1 MSKPKLY
8 IDNVLTEYQNDGISF
23 DFVAQDGS
31 PNSVLINDIIFD
43 LYSTADSDPLNG
55 NRSTD
60 LKLQNG
66 SPFSTSD
73 IRLVDDQLGLLFEG
87 LGLYGSEKSEYGF
100 NTNKLFVQST
110 FESFLVRS
118 ENLNLKTLYK
128 NNAIS
133 RDNRFEDS
141 DFSRMYYTLAQV
153 PDYANAAI
161 LIITIYLFTK
171 ALIDNIE
178 KLAKAFNPLNS
189 GDIIPTTISILVTII
204 ALTQMLIDLSDTIF
218 QKPYQYYAVNIIDL
232 CTKACKQLGF
242 EFKSEFLETN
252 YKTAHIIAETDT
264 VGALSGKKPRNN
276 PIPNWT
282 LSQLFIELRNT
293 FNTRLKIENGIVRLE
308 KLEYYYKN
316 AANFTIEEMQETPTS
331 SFRINELP
339 LNFSLVYT
347 NDATEKNTL
356 SEKNRN
362 SAGDEGVTK
371 VNVFYAITST
381 TGQDFSYAKNAFVQS
396 RESLD
401 IEIGFARF
409 FRKTKTTNLEKLFN
423 GIYDTFSRLINGT
436 NPLGGS
442 RVNMGLLE
450 THLINEPKIF
460 CLANEKIDVKNE
472 VKLNALYL
480 YENWHKPSQIIGKY
494 GRKTYVSVN
503 APNGIYGTQSG
514 NPDVFLRILRENN
527 ICKTWFGADAF
538 VTKHLFNVETRLH
551 EYEFYVLEWRNR
563 IGDKWTILNNYEI
576 SEKIIVE

>member
-8 IDNVLTEYQNDGISF
+8 IDNILTEYQNDGISF
-23 DFVAQDGS
+23 DFVTQDGS

-43 LYSTADSDPLNG
+43 LYSTADSDALNG
-55 NRSTD
+55 TRGSE

-66 SPFSTSD
+66 SPFSTSE
-73 IRLVDDQLGLLFEG
+73 IRYVDDQLGNLFEG
-87 LGLYGSEKSEYGF
+87 LGLYGSEKSEYGY

-110 FESFLVRS
+110 FENFLVRS

-128 NNAIS
+128 NKAID
-133 RDNRFEDS
+133 RNNRFEDS
-141 DFSRMYYTLAQV
+141 DFSKIYYTLAQV

-161 LIITIYLFTK
+161 LIITIYLFSK
-171 ALIDNIE
+171 ALVDSISNAI
-178 KLAKAFNPLNS
+178 KAFNPLNA
-189 GDIIPTTISILVTII
+189 GDSIPEAINILATII
-204 ALTQMLIDLSDTIF
+204 ALTTMLIDLADVIF
-218 QKPYQYYAVNIIDL
+218 QKPYQYYAVNIIQL
-232 CTKACKQLGF
+232 CQKACKQLGF
-242 EFKSEFLETN
+242 EFKSEFLETE
-252 YKTAHIIAETDT
+252 YKTVHIIAETDV
-264 VGALSGKKPRNN
+264 VGALKGKNPKNN
-276 PIPNWT
+276 PLPNWT
-282 LSQLFIELRNT
+282 LSKLFEELRKL
-293 FNTRLKIENGIVRLE
+293 FNTRIKIESNIVRLE
-308 KLEYYYKN
+308 RLEYYYKN
-316 AANFTIEEMQETPTS
+316 AANFTIEEMQETPIS
-331 SFRINELP
+331 SFRIEQIP
-339 LNFSLVYT
+339 LNFSLVYA

-356 SEKNRN
+356 SEENRN
-362 SAGDEGVTK
+362 SAGERGVSK
-371 VNVFYAITST
+371 VNVSYTITPNLANNYA
-381 TGQDFSYAKNAFVQS
+381 QS
-396 RESLD
+396 SESLD
-401 IEIGFARF
+401 IESEFARF

-423 GIYDTFSRLINGT
+423 GIYDTFNRLINGT

-480 YENWHKPSQIIGKY
+480 YENHHKQSQIIGKY

-527 ICKTWFGADAF
+527 ICKTWFGAEAF

-563 IGDKWTILNNYEI
+563 IGDKWTILNNFEI

>member
-8 IDNVLTEYQNDGISF
+8 IDNILTEYQNDGISF

-55 NRSTD
+55 TRSSE

-66 SPFSTSD
+66 SPFSTSN
-73 IRLVDDQLGLLFEG
+73 IRLVDDQLGNLFEG
-87 LGLYGSEKSEYGF
+87 LGLYGSEKSEYGR

-128 NNAIS
+128 NNKVPRA
-133 RDNRFEDS
+133 NRFEDS

-153 PDYANAAI
+153 PDYASAA
-161 LIITIYLFTK
+161 LLVITIYLFVKT
-171 ALIDNIE
+171 LIDTIQDAVHA
-178 KLAKAFNPLNS
+178 LNPLNF
-189 GDIIPTTISILVTII
+189 GDFVATGIAVVATAI
-204 ALTQMLIDLSDTIF
+204 ALTKMLIDLSDIIF
-218 QKPYQYYAVNIIDL
+218 QKPFQYYAVNIIDL
-232 CTKACKQLGF
+232 CKKGCKNLGF
-242 EFKSEFLETN
+242 EFKSEFLETE
-252 YKTAHIIAETDT
+252 YPTAHIIAETDT
-264 VGALSGKKPRNN
+264 VGSLRGKKPRNN
-276 PIPNWT
+276 PLPNWT
-282 LSQLFIELRNT
+282 LSKLFEELRKL
-293 FNTRLKIENGIVRLE
+293 FDTRLKIENNVVRLE

-331 SFRINELP
+331 SFRIEQIP
-339 LNFSLVYT
+339 LNFSLVYA

-356 SEKNRN
+356 SEENRN
-362 SAGDEGVTK
+362 SAGTVGVSK
-371 VNVFYAITST
+371 VNVAYTITPNVANNYA
-381 TGQDFSYAKNAFVQS
+381 QS
-396 RESLD
+396 KESLD
-401 IEIGFARF
+401 IELGFARF
-409 FRKTKTTNLEKLFN
+409 FRKTKTTRLEKLFN
-423 GIYDTFSRLINGT
+423 GIYDTFNRLINGT

-480 YENWHKPSQIIGKY
+480 YENHHKQSQIIGKY

-563 IGDKWTILNNYEI
+563 IGDKWTVLNNYEI
-576 SEKIIVE
+576 SEEIIVE